1 MNNSKQSF
9 HTLVFT
15 ILNNSNTK
23 GSYLLST
30 LWLALTLTLKLVVV
44 ALQVEPEAAE
54 VEEGATADVLGASE
68 QKCLPVRACT
78 WT

>member
-9 HTLVFT
+9 LTLVFT
-15 ILNNSNTK
+15 ILNNSHTI
-23 GSYLLST
+23 GYSST
-30 LWLALTLTLKLVVV
+30 LWLALTLTPELVVV

-78 WT
+78 WS